1 MSLYKR
7 KYQGKESPHWWIKL
21 HHLGKVIRESTG
33 TTDRK
38 QALEVH
44 DKLKASLWEQ
54 ERLGVKPQHTWNEAA
69 GRWLTET
76 ADKASHRDDEAK
88 VKWLHPIL
96 GGLMLDEISLDVIAR
111 IKTARLMEGTPSTA
125 NRYLALIRSIL
136 KRAVNEWDW
145 LGKAPKIK
153 LFKEPE
159 GRVRFLTPIE
169 VQALLKEL
177 PPYLH
182 DTVLFAFLT
191 GLRQSNVLGL
201 EWSKV
206 QLDKAHVWVDAPHAK
221 GRKAI
226 AVPLNGDALA
236 LLIKQKGKHPTRV
249 FTNAGKPIAN
259 VNNRVWRKA
268 LKRASITDFRWHDSR
283 HTWASHHVMNGTQP
297 FELQKL
303 GGWRSAKMVERY
315 AHLSSEHL
323 AGAAARLDSVFV
335 ARHEMGTEA

>member
-1 MSLYKR
+1 MANIIRTTGQIAPILKQLR
-7 KYQGKESPHWWIKL
+7 KAKGWSQL
-21 HHLGKVIRESTG
+21 DLGNKIGLS
-33 TTDRK
+33 
-38 QALEVH
+38 
-44 DKLKASLWEQ
+44 Q
-54 ERLGVKPQHTWNEAA
+54 ERISVIENHPERVSIDQL
-69 GRWLTET
+69 LTVLMALDAEIRIEPRNSL
-76 ADKASHRDDEAK
+76 AKKVASDNTKNRE
-88 VKWLHPIL
+88 P
-96 GGLMLDEISLDVIAR
+96 
-111 IKTARLMEGTPSTA
+111 

-145 LGKAPKIK
+145 LGKAPMIK

-191 GLRQSNVLGL
+191 GLRQSNVLEL

-206 QLDKAHVWVDAPHAK
+206 MLDKAHVWVDAHHAK

-226 AVPLNGDALA
+226 PVPLNGDALE

-249 FTNAGKPIAN
+249 FTNAGKPIGE

-268 LKRASITDFRWHDSR
+268 LKLAGITDFRWHDSR

-303 GGWRSAKMVERY
+303 GGWKSAKMVERY

-335 ARHEMGTEA
+335 TGYKMGTEV